1 MCVLLRGPGLL
12 ALASPPPTPKPPCV
26 LQQRP
31 LRWWLPN
38 CVLPLCPL
46 YTALAPS
53 PPLDS
58 GSGVN
63 GSLIRGNSPAHR
75 GSIMHTLSNDTWCT
89 EGEGGGEDAV
99 PPSCLHR
106 GWNAFRAGVR
116 KHIVEKKWF
125 DNGVLLFILANCV
138 TLAMD
143 NPLDPPGTPKADFL
157 AATELVGGV
166 DVVFAHA
173 VTVRGGLCFGA
184 CQAPPSPSSS
194 PSP

>member
-1 MCVLLRGPGLL
+1 MRVIEGTGVTRPRI
-12 ALASPPPTPKPPCV
+12 PTPNLRLATTPPSLVVAQLC
-26 LQQRP
+26 LPP
-31 LRWWLPN
+31 LP
-38 CVLPLCPL
+38 PLAPH
-46 YTALAPS
+46 TALAPS

-63 GSLIRGNSPAHR
+63 GSLIRGNSTAHR

-89 EGEGGGEDAV
+89 EGGGEDAV

-166 DVVFAHA
+166 DVVLH
-173 VTVRGGLCFGA
+173 TQWGW
-184 CQAPPSPSSS
+184 
-194 PSP
+194 